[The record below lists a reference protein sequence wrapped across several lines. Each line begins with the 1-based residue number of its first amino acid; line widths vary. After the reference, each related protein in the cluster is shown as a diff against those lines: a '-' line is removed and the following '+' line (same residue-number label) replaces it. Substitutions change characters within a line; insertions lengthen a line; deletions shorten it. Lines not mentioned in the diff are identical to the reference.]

1 MNKISQRLNII
12 FSQIPPCKK
21 FADVGCDHGYV
32 SLKML
37 QENRCKSLIFSDVSA
52 PSLEKAKILLA
63 EYKNAKGVLCDGLDL
78 VDTDC
83 DCVLIAGMGGE
94 NVIGILSKSFLPKTL
109 VLQPMK
115 NVDKLR
121 AFLIEKG
128 YKIEKDF
135 LFKAE
140 GKFYN
145 LIVATLG
152 QDSLTEEEIIYGRDN
167 LKNPSKDFLEFLE
180 NKINKNKEILGGLS
194 GEKFTEINDQV
205 TRELALYERLRTK
218 R

>member
-1 MNKISQRLNII
+1 
-12 FSQIPPCKK
+12 
-21 FADVGCDHGYV
+21 
-32 SLKML
+32 
-37 QENRCKSLIFSDVSA
+37 VSA
-52 PSLEKAKILLA
+52 PSLEKATTLLA
-63 EYKNAKGVLCDGLDL
+63 DYKNAKGILCDGLDK

-94 NVIGILSKSFLPKTL
+94 NIIGILHNGFLPKTL

-121 AFLIEKG
+121 VFLIEKG

-140 GKFYN
+140 SKFYN

-152 QDSLTEEEIIYGRDN
+152 QDSLTQEEIIYGRDN
-167 LKNPSKDFLEFLE
+167 LKNPTKDFLEFLK

-194 GEKFTEINDQV
+194 GEKFATINDQV
-205 TRELALYERLRTK
+205 ARELALYERLRTK